1 VTLTIMSARF
11 GPGYALTIESDGNQ
25 YGKAQCSKY
34 GQVWLKKSSV
44 AADLR
49 QE

>member
-1 VTLTIMSARF
+1 MTLTIMSARF
-11 GPGYALTIESDGNQ
+11 GLSYALTIEFDSNQ
-25 YGKAQCSKY
+25 YGKAKRSEY

-44 AADLR
+44 AADLC

>member
-1 VTLTIMSARF
+1 MSDARF

-25 YGKAQCSKY
+25 YGKAQGAKF
-34 GQVWLKKSSV
+34 GHVWLKKSSV
-44 AADLR
+44 AADLC